1 VNRLPPVGLRPF
13 SVGDIGAP
21 LGGVA
26 VVGVVVVVVVVGVL
40 DGAGPPVLP
49 HPAVNAPSAI
59 SIAAEATANRPRVLR
74 REFLM
79 QIPFISSVVRA
90 SR

>member
-1 VNRLPPVGLRPF
+1 VGLRPF
-13 SVGDIGAP
+13 SVGEIGAL
-21 LGGVA
+21 LGGVG
-26 VVGVVVVVVVVGVL
+26 VVVVVVVVVVGVL

-59 SIAAEATANRPRVLR
+59 SIAAEATANRPGVLR